1 MNTNDLNNTT
11 MIGTTISYCELK
23 AAMTAAIAAYATLV
37 STAKTKLTLINN
49 LNIIASGTTTGVTLD
64 TKITRSNME
73 TLTEKLCNGL
83 LALGGSTNDNTM
95 IAAANYTFA
104 KLEKLAKDDVD
115 DVCEKIVALATA
127 NKIALVPMG
136 IVAADIT
143 DADTAVG
150 IYRTSMNNPRQTK
163 IDIKTANEK
172 IHPIIRDII
181 DNIFVKQLDKLTN
194 TLKTS
199 NDEYFSGYYSAREVI
214 DLGHGTTRIKGA
226 VSVKDS
232 SPIKPVYPALIKI
245 TNGTDTYVIKN
256 DLTGVFTEQI
266 KRGTY
271 TGTCECVGFDTF
283 TIEPFLVKQGST
295 VELLI
300 AMTLTV

>member
-1 MNTNDLNNTT
+1 MNSNDINSTT

-23 AAMTAAIAAYATLV
+23 AAMTAAIAAYAGLV
-37 STAKTKLTLINN
+37 SAAKAKLTLLNN

-64 TKITRSNME
+64 TNSTRSNMQ
-73 TLTEKLCNGL
+73 TFTEKLCNGL

-115 DVCEKIVALATA
+115 DICEGIIALATTNTA
-127 NKIALVPMG
+127 ALIPMG

-150 IYRTSMNNPRQTK
+150 IYRTSMNNPRQAK

-199 NDEYFSGYYSAREVI
+199 NADYFSGYYSAREVI
-214 DLGHGTTRIKGA
+214 DLGHGTTKIKGA
-226 VSVKDS
+226 VTVKDS
-232 SPIKPVYPALIKI
+232 SPVKPVYPCTIKI
-245 TNGTDTYVIKN
+245 TNGTDTYEIHPV
-256 DLTGVFTEQI
+256 LTGVYSQQI

-271 TGTCECVGFDTF
+271 TGICEAVGFDTF
-283 TIEPFLVKQGST
+283 TIEPFLVKQGTS

-300 AMTLTV
+300 PMTLSV